1 MKKIFIFLILTLMLL
16 AACSKQPENQMQ
28 PESKESMDAPDTVL
42 AVETSPVLETS
53 NDVFSEIDST
63 IATLE

>member
-1 MKKIFIFLILTLMLL
+1 MLL